1 LTKGQHTMLGRGAA
15 ARRRGSVAG
24 RRRGSATTKT
34 GTSYAGP
41 VVGGDARRTESSSG
55 AWARVAGV

>member
-1 LTKGQHTMLGRGAA
+1 MLGRGAA